1 MCLCIRLMIINP
13 MQRGL
18 SRLGGVFGSSGIVCQ
33 RGTGMGADLG
43 RCNRSKHRQVLWWNW
58 SSKFLKRAI
67 FNYVLSLYFLMQPFN
82 AGQSV
87 RAMVCKLQPT
97 LRNASAAAPHTC
109 ERARAVPHFNV
120 NTCTRTR
127 AQPPPPYNKCKAK
140 RFTTAKAAATKLFV
154 IQNQN
159 SIDTTH
165 TICREECEDRSADA
179 TPCVG
184 TCHGMIDTIHSFI
197 QMI

>member
-1 MCLCIRLMIINP
+1 
-13 MQRGL
+13 
-18 SRLGGVFGSSGIVCQ
+18 
-33 RGTGMGADLG
+33 
-43 RCNRSKHRQVLWWNW
+43 
-58 SSKFLKRAI
+58 
-67 FNYVLSLYFLMQPFN
+67 MQPFN

-109 ERARAVPHFNV
+109 ERARNVPNFNV

-127 AQPPPPYNKCKAK
+127 AQPLPPYNKCKAK

-184 TCHGMIDTIHSFI
+184 TCHHWDDRYHSFI
-197 QMI
+197 HSDDIIYWIKLLHCRTGHSDLYRYQPELASACVYSMFQTYEANLLILV